1 MGYYHSDWYHHD
13 EQQDATHFFSFDDA
27 LKIGFNVD
35 GPVLTVDAYTN
46 FSDEDDI
53 ALEQQVARFLGG
65 LADPNADPDRFDD
78 IDGTDH
84 FIIKVNTQTGVADL
98 AFRDSSEYKFDRID
112 ADPFPTQEFLGII
125 SGGDPANP
133 EFYGYDNSL
142 KLAVGTDGSS
152 LRVEAYTNYSGEALA
167 LEKEVL
173 SFVAP
178 LIGPDADPHRFDA
191 DDGTDHFIFT
201 VDANGRAD
209 LTFEAV
215 ELSDFEG
222 IDAEPFPVNE
232 ILALLTGDAPDGGYG
247 GGTDVGEHNSHDW
260 HHEARWDDVHH
271 HSDDLVQCG

>member
-1 MGYYHSDWYHHD
+1 MHYETGSN
-13 EQQDATHFFSFDDA
+13 A
-27 LKIGFNVD
+27 N
-35 GPVLTVDAYTN
+35 
-46 FSDEDDI
+46 DI
-53 ALEQQVARFLGG
+53 ALEKEVARFIGG
-65 LADPNADPDRFDD
+65 LTDPSADADRFDE

-84 FIIKVNTQTGVADL
+84 FIIKVNTQSGVADL
-98 AFRDSSEYKFDRID
+98 TFRDSSEHKFDRID

-125 SGGDPANP
+125 SGGDPAHP

-178 LIGPDADPHRFDA
+178 LIDPGADPHRFDA
-191 DDGTDHFIFT
+191 ADGTDHFIFT

-215 ELSDFEG
+215 DLSDFEG

-232 ILALLTGDAPDGGYG
+232 ILALLTGDADAPDSNGGYG
-247 GGTDVGEHNSHDW
+247 GGTDAGEHNSHDW
-260 HHEARWDDVHH
+260 HHEARADHVHH